1 MSSRKRNYSDD
12 EIEAQTLER
21 LNDPDAWEAPVYVP
35 PLAVERPAWVTLGR
49 HLELS
54 AKFYL
59 VSVLHRLGTDANV
72 SFAQP
77 DGVDIIVVL
86 ASGQALTIDVKT
98 LAGTSKWRVDH
109 FAARPHHYVA
119 FVVFRQTKGDPETP
133 PQVHLVPSEALAA
146 FLSRRRKSGAI
157 AVDSLAKDMNLPSA
171 WDQLVSES
179 AA

>member
-35 PLAVERPAWVTLGR
+35 PLAAERPAWVTQGR

-54 AKFYL
+54 AKFYV
-59 VSVLHRLGTDANV
+59 VSVLHRLGTDANL
-72 SFAQP
+72 SLAQP
-77 DGVDIIVVL
+77 DGVDISVVL
-86 ASGQALTIDVKT
+86 ASGQAVTIDVKT
-98 LAGTSKWRVDH
+98 LSGSSKWRVDH

-119 FVVFRQTKGDPETP
+119 FVVFGQTKGDPETP
-133 PQVHLVPSEALAA
+133 PQVRLVPSVALAQ
-146 FLSRRRKSGAI
+146 FLSKRRKMVTI
-157 AVDSLAKDMNLPSA
+157 FVDSLNDELNLPNT
-171 WDQLVSES
+171 WDQLLSES